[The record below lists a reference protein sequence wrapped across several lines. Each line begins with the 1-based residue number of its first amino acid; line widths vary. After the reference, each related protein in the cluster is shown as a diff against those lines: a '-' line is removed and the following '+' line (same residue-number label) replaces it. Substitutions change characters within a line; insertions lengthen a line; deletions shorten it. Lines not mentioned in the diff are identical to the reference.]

1 MKEVMAIVRLNK
13 VSATKQALAEAG
25 FPSFTCRKVMGRG
38 KKMMDPTVVAAI
50 LESGQL
56 PVTTFGEN
64 ITESYRLIPKRVF
77 TLIVQNEDVSKI
89 VDTLID
95 TNSTGNPGDGKIF
108 VLPVM
113 ESYRVRNG
121 EQQQDSEAY

>member
-38 KKMMDPTVVAAI
+38 KKMIDPTVVAAI